1 MSTNSSLELESL
13 YKEFELT
20 MIQYDQEY
28 KNYLSILNKNSGNL
42 GNSGAFVILEGKT
55 YWGST
60 GLKEGSANTAEECKA
75 MCSNDPKCSG
85 ATFKGKS
92 KYCWTRSGEGEI
104 MASSST
110 QDYAIITEIY
120 QSASIL
126 YSLNIKVL
134 DIIAK
139 IKQINQQNQQLA
151 EKIQTEK
158 MINGSNLNNKYQLL
172 LAQNREIKEILQ
184 QYQTVEE
191 DKMNTT
197 LKVRQHSLY
206 YKIYS
211 IICILLA
218 YLTFTVIFD
227 ISNNIITTIYLAICL
242 FTYML
247 DLHIISAILFI
258 LFFTYKMLE

>member
-13 YKEFELT
+13 YKEFELI

-28 KNYLSILNKNSGNL
+28 KNYLSILKRKTVNSGD
-42 GNSGAFVILEGKT
+42 FVILEGKT
-55 YWGST
+55 YWGSA

-75 MCSNDPKCSG
+75 MCSTDPKCSG

-104 MASSST
+104 MASSSK

-126 YSLNIKVL
+126 YSLNIKTL

-151 EKIQTEK
+151 QKNQTEQTV
-158 MINGSNLNNKYQLL
+158 NGANLNTKYNLL
-172 LAQNREIKEILQ
+172 LAQNKEIKEILQ

-197 LKVRQHSLY
+197 LKVRQHSLH
-206 YKIYS
+206 YKIYV